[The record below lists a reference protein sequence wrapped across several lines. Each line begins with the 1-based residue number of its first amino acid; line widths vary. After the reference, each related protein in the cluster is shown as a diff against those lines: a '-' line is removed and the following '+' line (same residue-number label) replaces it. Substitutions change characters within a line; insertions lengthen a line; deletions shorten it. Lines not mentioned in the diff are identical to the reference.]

1 MSAFDEVSNEES
13 ESAAIFAFDTTEY
26 LQRSGGQK
34 KRTRRMRTVRTA
46 SNSNNDARTAE

>member
-1 MSAFDEVSNEES
+1 MSAFDEVSNEAS

-34 KRTRRMRTVRTA
+34 KRTRRTQTV
-46 SNSNNDARTAE
+46 SNSNNDARTASAE